1 MEIIFDD
8 NLITGNAT
16 IDSQHK
22 ELIDRIAEFVRVCE
36 NGEGKVKAI
45 KMLDFLEE
53 YTVFHFH
60 DEEELQKKTQ
70 FPGFEQHHDKHEEFR
85 KSITELR
92 EFLEDIEGPNEQFM
106 DAVKKNVVE
115 WLFGHIKT
123 FDVALAAFVAGK

>member
-1 MEIIFDD
+1 MIITFDES
-8 NLITGNAT
+8 LLTGNET
-16 IDSQHK
+16 IDHQHK
-22 ELIDRIAEFVRVCE
+22 ELIERIQNFVDACE
-36 NGEGKVKAI
+36 AGEGKIKAI

-85 KSITELR
+85 KSIAELR